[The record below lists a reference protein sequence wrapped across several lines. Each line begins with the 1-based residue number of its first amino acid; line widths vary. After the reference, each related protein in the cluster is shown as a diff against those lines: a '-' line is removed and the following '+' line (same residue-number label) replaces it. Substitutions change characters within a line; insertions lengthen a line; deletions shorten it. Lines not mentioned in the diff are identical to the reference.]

1 MGMLRACVAPIPVD
15 VRAEQHCH
23 VERDDGYHDLI
34 PRSLRPGLQTL
45 LYSGSMYWSKRTE
58 GTTSWRRREAET
70 TGC

>member
-1 MGMLRACVAPIPVD
+1 
-15 VRAEQHCH
+15 
-23 VERDDGYHDLI
+23 
-34 PRSLRPGLQTL
+34 LQTL